1 MLFYP
6 LPVSIAFT
14 ESCNQL
20 KCQFYLSRIFMAI
33 QWFPGHMHKARKQIA
48 EAMPQVD
55 LVIEVLDARL
65 PYSSENPLI
74 PGLLNGKPCLKL
86 LNKMD
91 IADPSITE
99 QWLKYFNGLENT
111 KAIAISGID
120 KKQVKLI
127 TQYCHDMLPNR
138 RDKKQNIR
146 TMIMGIP
153 NVGKSTMINT
163 LAGRTIAKA
172 GNLPALTRNQQHI
185 RIDDGIVLS
194 DTPGFLWPKIHNI
207 ASGFRLAAS
216 GAVRDTA
223 LDYYEV
229 ADFAAEMLLEMYPE
243 QLKERFKLD
252 ELPEKGHEVI
262 DAIGRKRGCIK
273 SGGHVDEY
281 KASEILIHELRSL
294 KFGHISYETPAHM
307 IKEEAL
313 LAETAALREL
323 KELEKAEKK
332 KKKKKK

>member
-1 MLFYP
+1 
-6 LPVSIAFT
+6 
-14 ESCNQL
+14 
-20 KCQFYLSRIFMAI
+20 MAI
-33 QWFPGHMHKARKQIA
+33 QWFPGHMHKARTQIA
-48 EAMPQVD
+48 EAMPQID

-74 PGLLNGKPCLKL
+74 PGLLKGKACLKL

-91 IADPSITE
+91 IADPKITQ
-99 QWLKYFNGLENT
+99 QWLDYFNGLENT

-120 KKQVKLI
+120 KKQVKQI
-127 TQYCHDMLPNR
+127 TQYCHDMLPDR
-138 RDKKQNIR
+138 REKKQNIR

-172 GNLPALTRNQQHI
+172 GNLPALTRNQQQI

-194 DTPGFLWPKIHNI
+194 DTPGFLWPKIHNV

-229 ADFAAEMLLEMYPE
+229 ADFAAEMLLELYPKK
-243 QLKERFKLD
+243 LIERFNLD
-252 ELPEKGHEVI
+252 TLPEKGYEVI
-262 DAIGRKRGCIK
+262 EAIGRKRGCVK
-273 SGGHVDEY
+273 AGGQVDEY

-294 KFGHISYETPAHM
+294 KFGNISYETPENM
-307 IKEEAL
+307 IKEKAILELEAE
-313 LAETAALREL
+313 AREL
-323 KELEKAEKK
+323 KELEKAAKK
-332 KKKKKK
+332 KKKRKKK

>member
-1 MLFYP
+1 
-6 LPVSIAFT
+6 
-14 ESCNQL
+14 
-20 KCQFYLSRIFMAI
+20 MAI
-33 QWFPGHMHKARKQIA
+33 QWFPGHMHRARTQIA

-74 PGLLNGKPCLKL
+74 PGLLKGKPCLKL

-91 IADPSITE
+91 IADPAIT
-99 QWLKYFNGLENT
+99 QKWLDHFNSLENT
-111 KAIAISGID
+111 KAIALSGID
-120 KKQVKLI
+120 QKQVKLI
-127 TQYCHDMLPNR
+127 TQYCHEMLPNR
-138 RDKKQNIR
+138 REKKQTIR

-172 GNLPALTRNQQHI
+172 GNLPALTRHQQHI

-194 DTPGFLWPKIHNI
+194 DTPGFLWPKIHNV

-229 ADFAAEMLLEMYPE
+229 ADFAADMLRELYPE
-243 QLKERFKLD
+243 KLQERFNLD
-252 ELPEKGHEVI
+252 PLPDKGYEI
-262 DAIGRKRGCIK
+262 IEAIGRKRGCVK
-273 SGGHVDEY
+273 AGGHVDEY

-294 KFGHISYETPAHM
+294 KFGHISYETPEIM
-307 IKEEAL
+307 LKEEAK
-313 LAETAALREL
+313 LAETAALREQQ
-323 KELEKAEKK
+323 ELEKAEKK
-332 KKKKKK
+332 KKKKRKR